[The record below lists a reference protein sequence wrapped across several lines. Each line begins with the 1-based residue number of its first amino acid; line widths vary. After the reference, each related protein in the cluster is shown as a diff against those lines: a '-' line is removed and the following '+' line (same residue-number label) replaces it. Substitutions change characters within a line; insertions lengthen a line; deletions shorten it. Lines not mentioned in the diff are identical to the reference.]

1 MCGNTLIISC
11 SNNLEKFYVKSI
23 SLEKLSLVL
32 SLAKRKLV
40 NQRKL
45 SLYSWGQLY
54 FPRS

>member
-45 SLYSWGQLY
+45 SLYSWGQLH